1 MKIINA
7 TIFLMSISLT
17 TLIFPSMI
25 DSYTI
30 ILTGLL
36 IFGIMLNFL
45 RLSHINPSDEI
56 PSLSLAIN
64 YNNIF
69 VPLLALLFLS
79 VMALFLSFY
88 ELSSPIAFFGLILMH
103 TLFLFFIM
111 NTRGYIFIYIKSYV
125 TLVFIMALC
134 GLLANFLLAYEFI
147 NYADYYVSLSRLTN
161 GSFTRD
167 AGEELG
173 SYSFPYYLGLIL
185 TGPGK
190 LSLLGFEF
198 YRISGWSNEPSTAS
212 LFIAPAMLILG
223 HSNIIINKFF
233 RFTMLFTIFIFWL
246 FCMSIGSLLAF
257 VILYIILIYSY
268 LISRY
273 FPFKLTFLS
282 FFAILTVLFLII
294 AFTDQL
300 FTSTLLSSKFSSS
313 SETMSQAINELY
325 WFAPLNS
332 NSPEL
337 FHFTHL
343 FLWAIILT
351 FIASISSLMLINNN
365 LNVFALIIFYIVLQ
379 SMKGFQEM
387 VFLMIFTFFWFY
399 ISYFSLHEDAV
410 KSFNTIF
417 KKGSN
422 E

>member
-17 TLIFPSMI
+17 TIIFPSMI
-25 DSYTI
+25 GSYTA

-45 RLSHINPSDEI
+45 RLSHINDLDEI

-79 VMALFLSFY
+79 VMVILLSFY
-88 ELSSPIAFFGLILMH
+88 ESSSPIAYFGLILMH

-125 TLVFIMALC
+125 ALVFIMALC
-134 GLLANFLLAYEFI
+134 GLLANFLLSYEFI
-147 NYADYYVSLSRLTN
+147 NYVDHYVNLSHLTD

-167 AGEELG
+167 TGEELG
-173 SYSFPYYLGLIL
+173 SYAFPYYLGLIL
-185 TGPGK
+185 TGSGK
-190 LSLLGFEF
+190 LTLFGLDF

-233 RFTMLFTIFIFWL
+233 RFVMLFTIFIFWI
-246 FCMSIGSLLAF
+246 FCMSVGSLLAF
-257 VILYIILIYSY
+257 IMLYTILIYSY
-268 LISRY
+268 MISKY
-273 FPFKLTFLS
+273 FPFKLTFIS
-282 FFAILTVLFLII
+282 FFAILSVLFLII
-294 AFTDQL
+294 AFVDQI
-300 FTSTLLSSKFSSS
+300 FMSTLLSSKFSSS
-313 SETMSQAINELY
+313 SETMNQAIKELY
-325 WFAPLNS
+325 WFAPLS
-332 NSPEL
+332 FNSPEL
-337 FHFTHL
+337 FHYTHL

-351 FIASISSLMLINNN
+351 FIASISSLMLINNH
-365 LNVFALIIFYIVLQ
+365 LNVYALIIFYIILQ

-410 KSFNTIF
+410 KSFNNIF
-417 KKGSN
+417 KKGSD